1 MIEKDGLRF
10 NCCESVIIRINEK
23 HPLPGFG
30 SDVMRIASN
39 FGGGVAG
46 WGSACG
52 AVTGAVMAFGLIM
65 GTEGD
70 ENPDDFKVKRDRMR
84 ALTQVFMK
92 AFEEKWGNVGCY
104 GLLGVNTRTPEGKAR
119 YDEMKARGETHCD
132 EYVKWAADKLLTI
145 LRDNDE

>member
-1 MIEKDGLRF
+1 MIERKGIRF
-10 NCCESVIIRINEK
+10 NCCESVLIRMDEK
-23 HPLPGFG
+23 HPLPDI
-30 SDVMRIASN
+30 SPNIMRLASN

-52 AVTGAVMAFGLIM
+52 AVTGAAMAFGLLM

-70 ENPDDFKVKRDRMR
+70 ENPGEFQVKRDRMR
-84 ALTQVFMK
+84 ALTQVFIK

-104 GLLGVNTRTPEGKAR
+104 GLLGVNTRTSEGKTR
-119 YDEMKARGETHCD
+119 YEEMKSRGETHCE
-132 EYVKWAADKLLTI
+132 EYVRWAAEKALAI

>member
-132 EYVKWAADKLLTI
+132 EYVKWAADKVLTI